1 MRKSCASDAVRPGRE
16 GGPRAMAG
24 DGIAIVGMSVLL
36 PGAPDLGS
44 YWNNLIDGVDAI
56 RDVPPGRLD
65 PVFFDAASEDPAR
78 FYCRRGGFVDDDAIF
93 DPLSFGIMPV
103 VVDAAEP
110 DQMIALRVASEAL
123 RDVGPSVERVDRT
136 RVGVILGRGGYLTQ
150 AQSRLNEWVRTSEQ
164 VVAALKGLV
173 PELSEA
179 QLAEVRQRFQQ
190 AIGPRRPEAA
200 IGIVPN
206 LAASRIA
213 NRLDFSGPAYLVD
226 AACASSLIA
235 VDHALHELES
245 GRCDLVLAG
254 GVHHCHDTTL
264 WSVFTQLR
272 AVSPSQQIRPFDRRA
287 DGLLIGEGTGI
298 VALKRLADAERDG
311 DRIYAVVRGS
321 GLASD
326 GRESALMNPSVSGQV
341 LALERAWRAGG
352 IDPRSI
358 GLIEAH
364 GTATP
369 AGDEAELRTLAQF
382 FGPAEN
388 GQRAGLGSVKSMIGH
403 AMPAAGVA
411 GLVKAALAVYHGTLP
426 PTLHCEEPH
435 SLLEQTRF
443 RPLAVAEPWQTHG
456 APRRAAVNAFGFGG
470 VNAHVVLESH
480 ASAGSGTAAAR
491 RPRGAVA
498 RAEDVESIW
507 IFAAESTADLLAQ
520 LDRARASGAAPELA
534 ASRGLVRLAIAG
546 PDAKRI
552 DMARKAVERGRAWR
566 GRGDIWFAPQGLIAT
581 GGKVAFLFPGIEP
594 LAVPPLDDVAAHFG
608 LSAPELGGTDLER
621 HGHAV
626 IGAARLLDRVLR
638 GLGLAPDL
646 VAGHS
651 IGEWSG
657 IITSE
662 MIPAPEIAGFI
673 ESIESNRIVV
683 PDLVYLAMG
692 CSVEIAEQ
700 VIAGIDGVALSH
712 DNCPHQA
719 IVCGRPD
726 AIEKVR
732 AQLRERRVLSEE
744 LSFRSGF
751 HSHFFAPYLEH
762 YAATIERVPLQPPSV
777 PIWSGTTAELYPSEP
792 AAIRE
797 LLRRFYIEPVRFR
810 PLLEQLHRAGAR
822 VFVQL
827 GIGSLTN
834 FVGDTLRSEDHL
846 GIALVEKGRPALA
859 QLRRA
864 AAALFVEGAAL
875 PLERVFAGAAAP
887 VQAPARRGSRLALGS
902 NLVRFAEPLALARP
916 LAPQPPPVGVAQG
929 PLLAEFEAVLRQA
942 TEASREVAELFGR
955 KNLPAGASAP
965 AATGPR
971 ELRERRKLSLEAMP
985 ALVDHTLFPQPAG
998 CDPSDR
1004 FPVAPMT
1011 AMIAMMGEVAQRLV
1025 PGLAILG
1032 YEKITALRWLAVEP
1046 PVELDMQARFDGV
1059 DRVQVTLDRYARCVV
1074 RLGQSFPEPDAE
1086 ELEPLLDPHPCP
1098 VQASDFYQGRWMFHG
1113 PRYQG
1118 VVALGQ
1124 IADNGMRGTLRALP
1138 ALGSLLDNAGQLMGF
1153 WTLVY
1158 TTQDRFAFP
1167 FQIERID
1174 FFGPEPA
1181 PDTVV
1186 ECEVRIDALTE
1197 SAVRARLELRVGER
1211 LIARVRGWEDRRFE
1225 TTERSWDLFMR
1236 PSTSLLAE
1244 TDSRPYAVA
1253 REHWRTSAGRELVMR
1268 RYLGPT
1274 ERQEYGKLDPNA
1286 QRDWL
1291 LERIAI
1297 KDAVRRW
1304 LWDRGHGP
1312 LFPLEIQVRRDASGQ
1327 LAVSGPSCD
1336 GLLVAVAH
1344 QRGIAVA
1351 LVSQG
1356 QRARIQIGASADGDA
1371 SMESRQESSYV
1382 VSWSDVR

>member
-1 MRKSCASDAVRPGRE
+1 
-16 GGPRAMAG
+16 MAG

-36 PGAPDLGS
+36 PGASDLGS

-56 RDVPPGRLD
+56 RDVPTGRLD
-65 PVFFDAASEDPAR
+65 PVFFDDGVEDPGR
-78 FYCRRGGFVDDDAIF
+78 FYCRRGGFVDDDALF
-93 DPLSFGIMPV
+93 DPLSYGIMPV

-123 RDVGPSVERVDRT
+123 RDVGPSAERVDRT

-164 VVAALKGLV
+164 VVAALRGLL
-173 PELSEA
+173 PELGEE
-179 QLAEVRQRFQQ
+179 QLAEVRKRFQQ

-235 VDHALHELES
+235 VDHAVRELES

-298 VALKRLADAERDG
+298 VALKRVADAERDG

-341 LALERAWRAGG
+341 LALERAWRAAGV
-352 IDPRSI
+352 DPASI

-388 GQRAGLGSVKSMIGH
+388 GKRAGLGTVKSMIGH
-403 AMPAAGVA
+403 AMPAAGIA
-411 GLVKAALAVYHGTLP
+411 GLVKAALAVYHATLP
-426 PTLHCEEPH
+426 PTLHCEEPQP
-435 SLLEQTRF
+435 LIEQTRF
-443 RPLAVAEPWQTHG
+443 RPLAAAEPWPTNG
-456 APRRAAVNAFGFGG
+456 TPRRAGVNAFGFGG

-480 ASAGSGTAAAR
+480 ASAAGGAAAR
-491 RPRGAVA
+491 RA
-498 RAEDVESIW
+498 RASAAARVEESEALW
-507 IFAAESTADLLAQ
+507 IFAADTSADLLAQ
-520 LDRARASGAAPELA
+520 LDRARAAGAAPPLGVE
-534 ASRGLVRLAIAG
+534 RGPVRLAIAG
-546 PDAKRI
+546 PDARRI
-552 DMARKAVERGRAWR
+552 DMARKAVERGKPWR
-566 GRGDIWFAPQGLIAT
+566 GRGDIWFTQQGLLSA

-594 LAVPPLDDVAAHFG
+594 IAVPPLDDVAEHFG
-608 LSAPELGGTDLER
+608 VATPEHGAGDLER
-621 HGHAV
+621 HGFAV
-626 IGAARLLDRVLR
+626 IEAAGLLDGVLR
-638 GLGLAPDL
+638 GLGVKPDL
-646 VAGHS
+646 IAGHS

-657 IITSE
+657 IIASR
-662 MIPAPEIAGFI
+662 MVSPEGAASFI
-673 ESIESNRIVV
+673 DSLERNRLVV
-683 PDLVYLAMG
+683 PDVVYLAMG
-692 CSVEIAEQ
+692 CSVDVAQQ
-700 VIAGIDGVALSH
+700 VIADIDGVALSH

-726 AIEKVR
+726 AIERVR

-751 HSHFFAPYLEH
+751 HSRFFEPHLEQ
-762 YAATIERVPLQPPSV
+762 YAASIDRAPLQRSEIPM
-777 PIWSGTTAELYPSEP
+777 WSATTCELYPDD
-792 AAIRE
+792 ADAVRA
-797 LLRRFYIEPVRFR
+797 LVRRFYVEPVRFR
-810 PLLEQLHRAGAR
+810 PLLERLHREGVR
-822 VFVQL
+822 VFVQI

-834 FVGDTLRSEDHL
+834 FVSDTLRSEEHL
-846 GIALVEKGRPALA
+846 GVALLERGRSGLA

-864 AAALFVEGAAL
+864 AAALFVEGADIA
-875 PLERVFAGAAAP
+875 LERVLDAVPAQ
-887 VQAPARRGSRLALGS
+887 VQATPARRGGKLVLGS
-902 NLVRFAEPLALARP
+902 NLVRFAEPLALPRGP
-916 LAPQPPPVGVAQG
+916 LAATPPPVARG
-929 PLLAEFEAVLRQA
+929 PLQAEFEAVLRQA

-955 KNLPAGASAP
+955 GQRGSAAAGSAP
-965 AATGPR
+965 AASEPR
-971 ELRERRKLSLEAMP
+971 ELRERRTLSLQTHP
-985 ALVDHTLFPQPAG
+985 ALIDHTFYTQPDG

-1011 AMIAMMGEVAQRLV
+1011 AMIAMMGEFAQQLV
-1025 PGLAILG
+1025 PGQLILG
-1032 YEKITALRWLAVEP
+1032 YEKVTALRWLAVEP
-1046 PVELDMQARFDGV
+1046 QVEIELHARFDGV
-1059 DRVQVTLDRYARCVV
+1059 DRVQVTLDRYARCTV
-1074 RLGQSFPEPDAE
+1074 RLGRAYPEPDAE
-1086 ELEPLLDPHPCP
+1086 EIEPLLDPHPCP
-1098 VQASDFYQGRWMFHG
+1098 VQASDFYHGRWMFHG

-1118 VVALGQ
+1118 VIALGPL
-1124 IADNGMRGTLRALP
+1124 ADNGMTGTLRALP
-1138 ALGSLLDNAGQLMGF
+1138 AQGALLDNAGQLMGF

-1174 FFGPEPA
+1174 FFGPDPR
-1181 PDTVV
+1181 PDTIVA
-1186 ECEVRIDALTE
+1186 CEVRIDALAE
-1197 SAVRARLELRVGER
+1197 SSVRARMELRVGER
-1211 LIARVRGWEDRRFE
+1211 LFCRIRGWEDRRFE
-1225 TTERSWDLFMR
+1225 TTERSWEVFMR

-1253 REHWRTSAGRELVMR
+1253 REHWRTSAGREIMMR
-1268 RYLGPT
+1268 RYLGVA
-1274 ERQEYGKLDPNA
+1274 EREEYWKLDPNT

-1291 LERIAI
+1291 LERVAI

-1312 LFPLEIQVRRDASGQ
+1312 LFPLQIQVRKDPSGQ
-1327 LAVSGPSCD
+1327 LAVSGPGCD
-1336 GLLVAVAH
+1336 DLLVAVAH

-1351 LVSQG
+1351 LVSKG
-1356 QRARIQIGASADGDA
+1356 QRGRIQIGSAEERDA

-1382 VSWSDVR
+1382 VSWSGTAS